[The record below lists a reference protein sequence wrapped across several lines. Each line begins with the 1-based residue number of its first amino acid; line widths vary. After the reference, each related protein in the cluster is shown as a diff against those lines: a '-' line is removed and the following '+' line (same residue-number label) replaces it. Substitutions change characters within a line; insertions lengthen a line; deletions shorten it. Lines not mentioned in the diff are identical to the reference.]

1 MICTV
6 NLPEPLLL
14 SLHPVQLLLRLF
26 LCGRKRFQIRLL
38 LTRDG
43 FARCLQCPRDRCLV
57 LAETADL
64 VPHRFPVLFRPPT
77 RQLHPRRIIRKMFL
91 CKNILICRFLPAS
104 VLFKKRQLRLILPD
118 QGSAAVQLLPALLR
132 VFSCAL
138 SRSGCSGKCG
148 VRSFQSSPRFL
159 LRPEIMQMTADLKK
173 SCRRAREFF
182 LRLCI
187 RLLRFPE
194 LRPES
199 RSFLCNSLEIIRSL
213 FQLCGICAQLLLLCL
228 QNIRPCTQ
236 NLYLIIERNLVRDF
250 EPCAF
255 IYKVCPNRLHCFFI
269 VLLLFQKNFCRRARE
284 RGFFHSL
291 FFKGRHF
298 L

>member
-1 MICTV
+1 
-6 NLPEPLLL
+6 
-14 SLHPVQLLLRLF
+14 
-26 LCGRKRFQIRLL
+26 
-38 LTRDG
+38 
-43 FARCLQCPRDRCLV
+43 
-57 LAETADL
+57 
-64 VPHRFPVLFRPPT
+64 
-77 RQLHPRRIIRKMFL
+77 MFL
-91 CKNILICRFLPAS
+91 CKDILICRFLPAS

-187 RLLRFPE
+187 RLLRFLQ

-199 RSFLCNSLEIIRSL
+199 VSFSGNPFQIVRSILQI
-213 FQLCGICAQLLLLCL
+213 CGISPALLLLCL
-228 QNIRPCTQ
+228 QNIRPCAQ
-236 NLYLIIERNLVRDF
+236 NLYFVVERNLVRDF
-250 EPCAF
+250 ESCAF
-255 IYKVCPNRLHCFFI
+255 IYKVCPNGLHCFCI
-269 VLLLFQKNFCRRARE
+269 VLLLLQKNFCRRARE